1 MGKDRKNFEGV
12 RVPIECVATL
22 SELAERLEAL
32 HGWRTWS
39 VGGDE
44 IRFVDKDGETGVVCT
59 TGVAYRV
66 HGRRRTV
73 WEDLP
78 NLQPVGCSMSCS
90 NCCFLTC
97 IHVSQET
104 GKMVWYSHFF

>member
-1 MGKDRKNFEGV
+1 MGKNRKTFEGV

-44 IRFVDKDGETGVVCT
+44 IRFVDKDGETGVVGT

-73 WEDLP
+73 WEEQTVDWEEEFDAWSQQVWAEDM
-78 NLQPVGCSMSCS
+78 NGNAVM
-90 NCCFLTC
+90 
-97 IHVSQET
+97 IHN
-104 GKMVWYSHFF
+104 

>member
-73 WEDLP
+73 WEEQTVDWEEELDAWSQQVWAEDM
-78 NLQPVGCSMSCS
+78 NGNAVM
-90 NCCFLTC
+90 
-97 IHVSQET
+97 IHN
-104 GKMVWYSHFF
+104 